1 MSFAITECQTEITM
15 RKSLVE
21 IVKHYIIKDSSKTSL
36 AQALT
41 LLANT
46 DLSQLLLALR
56 EIRAQVE
63 VGKIPLEHYEA
74 L

>member
-56 EIRAQVE
+56 EIRGQVE